1 MLTHTQKWSWL
12 KAWAMSIAKRRG
24 QQKAIVALGWRL
36 AAGGW
41 RLAAGGDYASYVVYR
56 AGPEFPRMLSRV
68 VIGLMVVSTPAL
80 SSRAI
85 SHVYFCNTFEVLRK
99 NQRKFEHH
107 TMKLLSRRS

>member
-24 QQKAIVALGWRL
+24 QQKAIVAL
-36 AAGGW
+36 GW

-68 VIGLMVVSTPAL
+68 VIGLMVVSTPAP